1 MRIFKHL
8 LAFFVLIVFSSQA
21 ISQTKNK
28 EEDEDE
34 DLSYGGIEIPGY
46 VSANASF
53 SFGSTKGNYK
63 INTLVL
69 EGNSNDYMLPEFD
82 VEVGIVD
89 RLSLE
94 LITGYRKLVSKASLS
109 TTKSNRSIKTNK
121 TSNGLNSIMLGA
133 NAGILSENKLR
144 PAMYIQNQFY
154 LPKTGYS
161 NFQNDQ
167 LGYFATFNFENTFSD
182 ISYLDYS
189 FGAGWDGNNPY
200 AIYNFNINPNFYLT
214 DDILVYADLGGNYSK
229 YSDPVNLNDIGTT
242 ITFSDLFSID
252 AYIGNELQ
260 TKSFAKSCYG
270 ALKFTFE
277 FDAFAE

>member
-1 MRIFKHL
+1 
-8 LAFFVLIVFSSQA
+8 
-21 ISQTKNK
+21 
-28 EEDEDE
+28 
-34 DLSYGGIEIPGY
+34 
-46 VSANASF
+46 
-53 SFGSTKGNYK
+53 
-63 INTLVL
+63 
-69 EGNSNDYMLPEFD
+69 
-82 VEVGIVD
+82 
-89 RLSLE
+89 
-94 LITGYRKLVSKASLS
+94 
-109 TTKSNRSIKTNK
+109 
-121 TSNGLNSIMLGA
+121 MLGA